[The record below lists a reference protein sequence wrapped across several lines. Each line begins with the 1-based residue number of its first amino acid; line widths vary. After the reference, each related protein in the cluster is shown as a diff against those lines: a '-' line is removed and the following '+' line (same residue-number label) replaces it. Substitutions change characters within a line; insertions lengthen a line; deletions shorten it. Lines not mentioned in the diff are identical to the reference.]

1 MKTIPYH
8 IQRNRHCPSCT
19 PCHTRVAVAAAE
31 NTFSVRWL
39 LVLLA
44 FALLLCLPARAR
56 AIAPDSPRMTPVVRA
71 VQAVAPAVVNIT
83 STHIVEGQR
92 ISPLE
97 QFFGP
102 GFPGFPGFDMPGGR
116 RVKQKRVSLGSGVIV
131 DGDKGL
137 VLTNAHV
144 IAGGDEVMVHLLD
157 GREFAATVK
166 GADPDF
172 DIAVLQIR
180 GASKLPAVK
189 LGDSGDIMPGET
201 VIAIG
206 NPFGFN
212 HTVTTGVVSALG
224 RTIRNKDGAFTDLV
238 QTDAA
243 INPGNSGGPLL
254 NIEGVL
260 IGINTAVDTRAEGI
274 GFAIPINKARRVMHD
289 LMSAGRVAPLWL
301 GLDLQDVDG
310 RTAMAL
316 GLRDAGGVLVT
327 AVFPGSPAAKAGIA
341 PGDVLESIN
350 ASPVRDRR
358 DYLDILRNQT
368 AGTALRLQVLREGG
382 PVKLD
387 ATPEPFIDADA
398 RALVERRWGFSA
410 AQTAQGVVVRQAR
423 ADGPADFLR
432 QGDRITAVGSAE
444 IRTMEDFLQ
453 VFRKERMSGQ
463 VLLQVVRNG
472 KGYYARLIP
481 Q

>member
-1 MKTIPYH
+1 MKTRPVYIH
-8 IQRNRHCPSCT
+8 RGRRCQPS
-19 PCHTRVAVAAAE
+19 RAQVAVAAA
-31 NTFSVRWL
+31 NTAFDARWL

-102 GFPGFPGFDMPGGR
+102 GFPGFPGFDVPGGR

-157 GREFAATVK
+157 GREFTATVK

-172 DIAVLQIR
+172 DIAVLQIK
-180 GASKLPAVK
+180 GAATLPAVK

-327 AVFPGSPAAKAGIA
+327 AVFPGSPAAKAGIV
-341 PGDVLESIN
+341 PGDIVESIN

-368 AGTALRLQVLREGG
+368 AGSALRLQVLREGG
-382 PVKLD
+382 SVKLE
-387 ATPEPFIDADA
+387 ATPEPFSDADA
-398 RALVERRWGFSA
+398 RAMLERRWGFSA

-423 ADGPADFLR
+423 ADGPAEFLR

-453 VFRKERMSGQ
+453 AFRRERMSGQ

-481 Q
+481 

>member
-1 MKTIPYH
+1 MKTTHNH
-8 IQRNRHCPSCT
+8 IQNFRRSQPGR
-19 PCHTRVAVAAAE
+19 PRVIAVAADS
-31 NTFSVRWL
+31 TLDMRWL

-44 FALLLCLPARAR
+44 VALLLCLPARAK

-83 STHIVEGQR
+83 STHIIEGQR

-102 GFPGFPGFDMPGGR
+102 GFPGMPGFDMPGGR

-131 DGDKGL
+131 DGEKGL

-157 GREFAATVK
+157 GREYTATVK

-172 DIAVLQIR
+172 DIAVLQIK

-327 AVFPGSPAAKAGIA
+327 AVFPGSPAAKAGIV
-341 PGDVLESIN
+341 PGDIVESIN

-368 AGTALRLQVLREGG
+368 SGSALRLQVLRDGG
-382 PVKLD
+382 PIKVE
-387 ATPEPFIDADA
+387 ATPEPFSDADA
-398 RALVERRWGFSA
+398 RALLERRWGFSA

-423 ADGPADFLR
+423 SGGPADFLR
-432 QGDRITAVGSAE
+432 QGDRITAIGSAE
-444 IRTMEDFLQ
+444 IQTMEDFLQ
-453 VFRKERMSGQ
+453 AFRRERMSGQ

-481 Q
+481 

>member
-1 MKTIPYH
+1 MKTRPMYIHRGRRCQPRRA
-8 IQRNRHCPSCT
+8 Q
-19 PCHTRVAVAAAE
+19 VAVAAA
-31 NTFSVRWL
+31 NTAIDARWL

-83 STHIVEGQR
+83 STHVIEGQR
-92 ISPLE
+92 VSPLE

-102 GFPGFPGFDMPGGR
+102 GFPGLPGFDVPGGR

-157 GREFAATVK
+157 GREFTATVK

-172 DIAVLQIR
+172 DLAVLQIK
-180 GASKLPAVK
+180 GAAKLPAVK

-274 GFAIPINKARRVMHD
+274 GFAIPINKARRVMLD

-327 AVFPGSPAAKAGIA
+327 AVFPGSPAAKAGIV
-341 PGDVLESIN
+341 PGDIVESIN

-368 AGTALRLQVLREGG
+368 AGSALRLQVLREGG
-382 PVKLD
+382 SVRLE
-387 ATPEPFIDADA
+387 ATPEPFSDADA
-398 RALVERRWGFSA
+398 RALLERRWGFSA

-423 ADGPADFLR
+423 ANGPAEFLR

-453 VFRKERMSGQ
+453 AFRRERMSGQ

-481 Q
+481 

>member
-1 MKTIPYH
+1 MKTTYN
-8 IQRNRHCPSCT
+8 IQRNRRSQPNRE
-19 PCHTRVAVAAAE
+19 RVAVAAA
-31 NTFSVRWL
+31 NTAFDARWL

-44 FALLLCLPARAR
+44 FALLLCLPTRAR

-83 STHIVEGQR
+83 STHIIEGQR

-102 GFPGFPGFDMPGGR
+102 GFPGLPGVDVPGGR

-144 IAGGDEVMVHLLD
+144 IAGGGEVMVHLLD
-157 GREFAATVK
+157 GREFVATVK

-172 DIAVLQIR
+172 DIAVLQIK

-224 RTIRNKDGAFTDLV
+224 RTIRNKEGAFTDLV

-260 IGINTAVDTRAEGI
+260 IGINTAVDARAEGI

-301 GLDLQDVDG
+301 GLDLQDVDS

-327 AVFPGSPAAKAGIA
+327 AVFPGSPAAKAGIVT
-341 PGDVLESIN
+341 GDIVESIN
-350 ASPVRDRR
+350 TSPVRDRR

-368 AGTALRLQVLREGG
+368 TGTSLRLQVLREGG
-382 PVKLD
+382 PVKLE
-387 ATPEPFIDADA
+387 ATPEPFSDTDA
-398 RALVERRWGFSA
+398 RALLERRWGFSA

-423 ADGPADFLR
+423 ADGPAEFLR

-453 VFRKERMSGQ
+453 AFRKERMSGQ

-481 Q
+481 

>member
-1 MKTIPYH
+1 MKTRPMYIHRGRRCQPRRA
-8 IQRNRHCPSCT
+8 Q
-19 PCHTRVAVAAAE
+19 VAVAAA
-31 NTFSVRWL
+31 NTAIDARWL

-83 STHIVEGQR
+83 STHVIEGQR
-92 ISPLE
+92 VSPLE

-102 GFPGFPGFDMPGGR
+102 GFPGLPGFDVPGGR

-157 GREFAATVK
+157 GREFTATVK

-172 DIAVLQIR
+172 DLAVLQIK
-180 GASKLPAVK
+180 GAAKLPAVK

-274 GFAIPINKARRVMHD
+274 GFAIPINKARRVMLD

-327 AVFPGSPAAKAGIA
+327 AVFPGSPAAKAGIV
-341 PGDVLESIN
+341 PGDIVESIN

-368 AGTALRLQVLREGG
+368 AGSALRLQVLREGG
-382 PVKLD
+382 SVKLE
-387 ATPEPFIDADA
+387 ATPEPFSDADA
-398 RALVERRWGFSA
+398 RALLERRWGFSA

-423 ADGPADFLR
+423 ANGPAEFLR

-453 VFRKERMSGQ
+453 AFRRERMSGQ

-481 Q
+481 

>member
-1 MKTIPYH
+1 MNIITSYTH
-8 IQRNRHCPSCT
+8 RNGRRLPR
-19 PCHTRVAVAAAE
+19 PTRVAVAAAG
-31 NTFSVRWL
+31 NTFDARWL
-39 LVLLA
+39 
-44 FALLLCLPARAR
+44 FALLAVALILCLPVRAR

-102 GFPGFPGFDMPGGR
+102 GFPGFPGFDVPGGR
-116 RVKQKRVSLGSGVIV
+116 RAKQKRVSLGSGVIV
-131 DGDKGL
+131 DGDKGF

-157 GREFAATVK
+157 GREFPATVK

-172 DIAVLQIR
+172 DIAVLQIK
-180 GASKLPAVK
+180 GAAKLPAVK

-224 RTIRNKDGAFTDLV
+224 RTIRNKGGAFTDLV

-327 AVFPGSPAAKAGIA
+327 AVFPGSPAARAGIA
-341 PGDVLESIN
+341 PGDILESIN

-382 PVKLD
+382 PVKLE
-387 ATPEPFIDADA
+387 ATPEPFSDADA
-398 RALVERRWGFSA
+398 RALLERRWGFSA

-423 ADGPADFLR
+423 ADGPAEFLR

-444 IRTMEDFLQ
+444 IKTMEDFLQ
-453 VFRKERMSGQ
+453 AFRRERMSGQ
-463 VLLQVVRNG
+463 VLFQVVRNG

>member
-1 MKTIPYH
+1 MKI
-8 IQRNRHCPSCT
+8 T
-19 PCHTRVAVAAAE
+19 PIHRQQGHRARPRAGRVKEAAADGA
-31 NTFSVRWL
+31 FARRL
-39 LVLLA
+39 FFMLLA
-44 FALLLCLPARAR
+44 AALLLSIPLRAK
-56 AIAPDSPRMTPVVRA
+56 AVSPDSPRLTPVVRA
-71 VQAVAPAVVNIT
+71 VQTVAPAVVNIT

-92 ISPLE
+92 LSPLE

-102 GFPGFPGFDMPGGR
+102 GFPGLPGFDVPGGR
-116 RVKQKRVSLGSGVIV
+116 RVRQKRVSLGSGVIV
-131 DGDKGL
+131 DGEKGL

-144 IAGGDEVMVHLLD
+144 ISGGDEVMVHLLD

-172 DIAVLQIR
+172 DIAVLQIK
-180 GASKLPAVK
+180 GASKLPAVT
-189 LGDSGDIMPGET
+189 LGDSSDIMPGET

-224 RTIRNKDGAFTDLV
+224 RTIRNKEGAFTDLV

-260 IGINTAVDTRAEGI
+260 IGINTAVDSRAEGI

-289 LMSAGRVAPLWL
+289 LMSIGRVAPLWL
-301 GLDLQDVDG
+301 GLELQDVDG

-316 GLRDAGGVLVT
+316 GLKDAGGVLVT
-327 AVFPGSPAAKAGIA
+327 GVLNGSPAARAGIV
-341 PGDVLESIN
+341 PGDILQSIN

-368 AGTALRLQVLREGG
+368 TGTALRLQLLREGG
-382 PVKLD
+382 PVRLEV
-387 ATPEPFIDADA
+387 TPEQFGDAEA
-398 RALVERRWGFSA
+398 RALAERRWGFSA

-423 ADGPADFLR
+423 ADGPASFLH
-432 QGDRITAVGSAE
+432 QGDRITAVGAVE

-453 VFRKERMSGQ
+453 AFRRERMSGQ
-463 VLLQVVRNG
+463 ILLQVVRNG
-472 KGYYARLIP
+472 KGYYARLVP
-481 Q
+481 

>member
-1 MKTIPYH
+1 MKARPIY
-8 IQRNRHCPSCT
+8 IQKNL
-19 PCHTRVAVAAAE
+19 PCRGRLRPGRVEAAAVE
-31 NTFSVRWL
+31 SSFALRL
-39 LVLLA
+39 FFLILA
-44 FALLLCLPARAR
+44 AALLLCTPSRAG
-56 AIAPDSPRMTPVVRA
+56 AAAADSPRMTPVVRA

-92 ISPLE
+92 LSPLE

-102 GFPGFPGFDMPGGR
+102 GFPGLPGFDVPGGR
-116 RVKQKRVSLGSGVIV
+116 KVWQKRVSLGSGVIV
-131 DGDKGL
+131 DGEKGL

-157 GREFAATVK
+157 GREFSATVK

-189 LGDSGDIMPGET
+189 LGDSSDIMPGET

-224 RTIRNKDGAFTDLV
+224 RTIRNKEGAFTDLV

-260 IGINTAVDTRAEGI
+260 IGINTAVDARAEGI

-316 GLRDAGGVLVT
+316 GLKDAGGVLVT
-327 AVFPGSPAAKAGIA
+327 AVFPGSPAAKVGMA
-341 PGDVLESIN
+341 PGDILESIN
-350 ASPVRDRR
+350 SSPVRDRR

-368 AGTALRLQVLREGG
+368 AGTPLRLQVLREGG
-382 PVKLD
+382 PLKID
-387 ATPEPFIDADA
+387 ATPEPFGDGEA
-398 RALVERRWGFSA
+398 RAMLERRWGFSA

-423 ADGPADFLR
+423 ADGPASFLR
-432 QGDRITAVGSAE
+432 QGDRITAVGSVE
-444 IRTMEDFLQ
+444 TRTMEDFLQ
-453 VFRKERMSGQ
+453 AFRRERMSGQ
-463 VLLQVVRNG
+463 ILLQVVRNG
-472 KGYYARLIP
+472 KGYYARLVP
-481 Q
+481 

>member
-1 MKTIPYH
+1 MKTRPMYIHRGRRCQPRRA
-8 IQRNRHCPSCT
+8 Q
-19 PCHTRVAVAAAE
+19 VAVAAA
-31 NTFSVRWL
+31 NTAIDARWL

-83 STHIVEGQR
+83 STHVIEGQR
-92 ISPLE
+92 VSPLE

-102 GFPGFPGFDMPGGR
+102 GFPGLPGFDVPGGR

-157 GREFAATVK
+157 GREFTATVK

-172 DIAVLQIR
+172 DLAVLQIK
-180 GASKLPAVK
+180 GAAKLPAVK

-327 AVFPGSPAAKAGIA
+327 AVFPGSPAAKAGIV
-341 PGDVLESIN
+341 PGDIVESIN

-368 AGTALRLQVLREGG
+368 TGSALRLQVLRESGS
-382 PVKLD
+382 VKLE
-387 ATPEPFIDADA
+387 ATPEPFSDADA
-398 RALVERRWGFSA
+398 RALLERRWGFSA

-423 ADGPADFLR
+423 ANGPAEFLR

-453 VFRKERMSGQ
+453 AFRRERMSGQ

-481 Q
+481 

>member
-1 MKTIPYH
+1 MKTRPMYIHRGRRCQPRRA
-8 IQRNRHCPSCT
+8 Q
-19 PCHTRVAVAAAE
+19 VAVAAA
-31 NTFSVRWL
+31 NTAIDARWL

-83 STHIVEGQR
+83 STHVIEGQR
-92 ISPLE
+92 VSPLE

-102 GFPGFPGFDMPGGR
+102 GFPGLPGFDVPGGR

-157 GREFAATVK
+157 GREFTATVK

-172 DIAVLQIR
+172 DLAVLQIK
-180 GASKLPAVK
+180 GAAKLPAVK

-301 GLDLQDVDG
+301 GLDLQDVDS

-327 AVFPGSPAAKAGIA
+327 AVFPGSPAAKAGIVT
-341 PGDVLESIN
+341 GDIVESIN
-350 ASPVRDRR
+350 TSPVRDRR

-368 AGTALRLQVLREGG
+368 TGTSLRLQVLREGG
-382 PVKLD
+382 PVKLE
-387 ATPEPFIDADA
+387 ATPEPFSDTDA
-398 RALVERRWGFSA
+398 RALLERRWGFSA

-423 ADGPADFLR
+423 ADGPAEFLR

-453 VFRKERMSGQ
+453 AFRKERMSGQ

-481 Q
+481 